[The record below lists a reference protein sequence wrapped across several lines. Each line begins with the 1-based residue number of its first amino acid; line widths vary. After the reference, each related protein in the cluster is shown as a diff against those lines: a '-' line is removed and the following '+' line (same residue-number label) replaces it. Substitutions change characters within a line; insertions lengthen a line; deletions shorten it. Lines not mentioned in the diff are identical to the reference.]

1 MILQFADGE
10 PFAVGATT
18 YLYAP
23 ATDQDISDR
32 IQLPIVCELTES
44 TDVLA
49 VVDTGSPYSILDP
62 LIAKQIGFSPE
73 MALERTAVTVRGAK
87 LRGSLIRLSTTLQ
100 AEVGENLTID
110 STTFIPDSEE
120 QWNQFPSFIGQAG
133 FLERIRFAIDPNT
146 NTFYF
151 GSP

>member
-23 ATDQDISDR
+23 ATDQDMSDR
-32 IQLPIVCELTES
+32 IQLPIVFELSEA

-49 VVDTGSPYSILDP
+49 VVDTGAPYSILDP

-73 MALERTAVTVRGAK
+73 MTLERTAVTVRGVK

-151 GSP
+151 GAP